1 MASTEPHDFQSPLQ
15 GIFLY
20 TKQLFLYVIMVLIG
34 GDLMNAYLRI
44 KEYNDS
50 YTATEKLIAEYILE
64 NDILHDS
71 AQALGE
77 KTNTSAAAIIRFS
90 KKIGFKGFSDL
101 KMNLAQSTKEE
112 KQEVDLIF
120 EPEDN
125 ISTLVEKGC
134 RLNMNTVLKTYQLIN
149 IDTLE
154 ASIDLLNNASTIYLF
169 GVGGSSV
176 IGLDIYQKLMRIGKK
191 VIYNADLHVQ
201 MTFAQ
206 SMDQNDAALII
217 SYSGSTTGLV
227 DVARVLHEKQIP
239 FISITQINS
248 NPISKLSTY
257 SLKVPSEEKALRIGA
272 VSSRIS
278 SFVITDL
285 LYYGVFKNNFE
296 EHKKNLI
303 DSKDN
308 VSILKK

>member
-1 MASTEPHDFQSPLQ
+1 
-15 GIFLY
+15 
-20 TKQLFLYVIMVLIG
+20 
-34 GDLMNAYLRI
+34 MNAYLRI

-64 NDILHDS
+64 NDILQDS

-101 KMNLAQSTKEE
+101 KMNLAQSAKEE
-112 KQEVDLIF
+112 KQQEVDLIF

-154 ASIDLLNNASTIYLF
+154 QSIDLLNNASTIYLF

-201 MTFAQ
+201 MTFTQ

-239 FISITQINS
+239 VISVTQINS

-278 SFVITDL
+278 
-285 LYYGVFKNNFE
+285 
-296 EHKKNLI
+296 
-303 DSKDN
+303 
-308 VSILKK
+308 

>member
-1 MASTEPHDFQSPLQ
+1 MASTQSPLQ

-20 TKQLFLYVIMVLIG
+20 TKQLFPYAIIGVIG

-64 NDILHDS
+64 NDILQDS
-71 AQALGE
+71 AQVLGE

-112 KQEVDLIF
+112 KQQEVDLIF

-125 ISTLVEKGC
+125 TSTLVEKGC

-154 ASIDLLNNASTIYLF
+154 QSIDLLNNASTIYLF

-206 SMDQNDAALII
+206 SMEQNDAAIII
-217 SYSGSTTGLV
+217 SPQL
-227 DVARVLHEKQIP
+227 
-239 FISITQINS
+239 
-248 NPISKLSTY
+248 
-257 SLKVPSEEKALRIGA
+257 
-272 VSSRIS
+272 
-278 SFVITDL
+278 
-285 LYYGVFKNNFE
+285 
-296 EHKKNLI
+296 
-303 DSKDN
+303 
-308 VSILKK
+308 

>member
-1 MASTEPHDFQSPLQ
+1 
-15 GIFLY
+15 
-20 TKQLFLYVIMVLIG
+20 
-34 GDLMNAYLRI
+34 MNAYLRI

-64 NDILHDS
+64 NDILQDS
-71 AQALGE
+71 AQVLGE

-112 KQEVDLIF
+112 KQQEVDLIF

-154 ASIDLLNNASTIYLF
+154 QSIDLLNNASTIYLF

-206 SMDQNDAALII
+206 SMDQNDVALII

-285 LYYGVFKNNFE
+285 LYYGVF
-296 EHKKNLI
+296 
-303 DSKDN
+303 
-308 VSILKK
+308 

>member
-1 MASTEPHDFQSPLQ
+1 
-15 GIFLY
+15 
-20 TKQLFLYVIMVLIG
+20 
-34 GDLMNAYLRI
+34 MNAYLRI

-64 NDILHDS
+64 NDILQDS
-71 AQALGE
+71 AQVLGE

-101 KMNLAQSTKEE
+101 KLNLAQSTKEE

-120 EPEDN
+120 DAN
-125 ISTLVEKGC
+125 DDIGTLVKKGC

-206 SMDQNDAALII
+206 STDKNDVALII
-217 SYSGSTTGLV
+217 SYSGSTTGLI
-227 DVARVLHEKQIP
+227 DVAKVLYEKQIP

-285 LYYGVFKNNFE
+285 LYYGIFKKNFE